1 MGFYKMS
8 EIFTTLIS
16 TCFPE
21 FILVLFIL
29 FGLIASIFFNTHFYK
44 LSKWVALFGISLAL
58 CSTFCLQIEPDAYAF
73 NGAFLNNIYT
83 VFFKILIL
91 ICGFFLTLLS
101 RNMIREKRDRAF
113 EYFSVFLSGL
123 LFAMCAFSATDFVS
137 LFVCLE
143 ALGLSC
149 YLLLSFSKGADS
161 KQLTFGYLV
170 QGAVVSALFLAG
182 LSLIYGLCAQV
193 SFEEISLYFANAAV
207 SQAQPQILL
216 TFSLI
221 LMMCTML
228 FKLGLVPFSSWLPDT
243 FEGASCPIGAYMSC
257 IPVIACFGVLPK
269 ILMIFLNYT
278 FTMKIIF
285 ACIAVITIILGSL
298 SALRQDDLKRIMAYS
313 MSVQSGI
320 MLLGLCVFSV
330 YSLSSVLFYLFCYI
344 FANIGAWAA
353 IIVLF
358 NSGRLQTLNDLKGL
372 IYHRPYYVIAFTII
386 LISLAGLAPTCGFVA
401 KLYIFSA
408 VARSGFIFLPFL
420 MIALIG
426 TVILVYAY
434 WRVIR
439 AMFRRIETDIEVDT
453 HVISSKFIL
462 YACAFAMAIIC
473 IFADKI
479 IQLCQLAAY
488 YM

>member
-1 MGFYKMS
+1 ML
-8 EIFTTLIS
+8 EIFNTITS
-16 TCFPE
+16 TYLPE
-21 FILVLFIL
+21 FIIILFIL
-29 FGLIASIFFNTHFYK
+29 FNIAASLFFNTHLYK
-44 LSKWVALFGISLAL
+44 LSKWVTLLGIVLAL
-58 CSTFCLQIEPDAYAF
+58 CSTLQIEADSFAF
-73 NGAFLNNIYT
+73 NGSFLNNIYT

-113 EYFSVFLSGL
+113 EYFTVFLSGI
-123 LFAMCAFSATDFVS
+123 LFAMCAVSSTDFIS

-149 YLLLSFSKGADS
+149 YMLLSFTKGPNA

-170 QGAVVSALFLAG
+170 QGAVVSSFFLMG
-182 LSLIYGLCAQV
+182 ISIIYGLCANMG
-193 SFEEISLYFANAAV
+193 FEQISRYFSNV
-207 SQAQPQILL
+207 NVMQAQPQILL

-221 LMMCTML
+221 LVTCTIL

-243 FEGASCPIGAYMSC
+243 FQGASYPICAYISS
-257 IPVIACFGVLPK
+257 IPVLACFGVLSR

-278 FTMKIIF
+278 FTMKIVF
-285 ACIAVITIILGSL
+285 ACIAVITIVLGSL
-298 SALRQDDLKRIMAYS
+298 SAIRQENLKRLMAYS
-313 MSVQSGI
+313 MSVHSGI

-330 YSLSSVLFYLFCYI
+330 YSLSGVLFYLFCYV
-344 FANIGAWAA
+344 FANIGAWSAL
-353 IIVLF
+353 VLLF
-358 NSGRLQTLNDLKGL
+358 NSAKLETLTDLKGL
-372 IYHRPYYVIAFTII
+372 IYHRPYYVIAFTVV
-386 LISLAGLAPTCGFVA
+386 LIALAGLAPTCGFVA

-420 MIALIG
+420 LIALIG
-426 TVILVYAY
+426 SVISIYAY
-434 WRVIR
+434 WRIIR
-439 AMFRRIETDIEVDT
+439 GMFRRIETNVEIDNQ
-453 HVISSKFIL
+453 VISSKFIL
-462 YACAFAMAIIC
+462 YACAFATVGIC